1 MSRKSD
7 REICYQMLFSS
18 LFLQSNDIDFDE
30 RLSLI
35 CEKPLEEPSH
45 EYIKSTFDGVLEKKE
60 EIENIIKKHLKGYE
74 LSGLYKTDLVGLLLA
89 VYELKFRNDIPKK
102 VVINEIV
109 EICKKFSSPKSSQF
123 VNGVLASVLKEMDN
137 E

>member
-1 MSRKSD
+1 MSRKTD

-18 LFLQSNDIDFDE
+18 LFLQSGEVDFDE
-30 RLSLI
+30 RLSLV
-35 CEKPLEEPSH
+35 CEKALDEQSVS
-45 EYIKSTFDGVLEKKE
+45 YIKNTYDGVLKNKSELE
-60 EIENIIKKHLKGYE
+60 AFIQKHLKGYDI
-74 LSGLYKTDLVGLLLA
+74 SGLYKTDLVGLLLA
-89 VYELKFRNDIPKK
+89 VYELKFNNDIPKK